1 MKTSSICKNNL
12 RKQKN
17 TKQRNIYIYF
27 LKVIYFYMEVQNARK
42 CRRKQF
48 ALSPEKYEEILYARY
63 NSIYVPIPKE

>member
-1 MKTSSICKNNL
+1 MQTSSICKNNL

-17 TKQRNIYIYF
+17 TTQRNIYIYF

-48 ALSPEKYEEILYARY
+48 ELSPEK
-63 NSIYVPIPKE
+63 